1 MVEDGFVGLQTMLG
15 LGAQEAVIH
24 QGRRGLVI
32 TIDTLSKTKIS
43 PVLGDGDREFSSKSA
58 SEVIQVR
65 TLEGNP
71 V

>member
-1 MVEDGFVGLQTMLG
+1 MDSSACRRCWVWVHKKPRYIK
-15 LGAQEAVIH
+15 AQ
-24 QGRRGLVI
+24 GLVI